1 MRVRRSDRIS
11 SSTRTEKDSARR
23 DGLGSPITT
32 LASLRT
38 SPAIT
43 SSWSAHQPARDN
55 EPARRNPWHLR
66 ACLCPRFQAFCAEP
80 HHRVVTVH
88 EPPSSSYVLSTILRK
103 RRAAT
108 TRLSTK
114 RAGSPQ
120 LLVKQSRS

>member
-32 LASLRT
+32 LASLLT

-80 HHRVVTVH
+80 HHRVVAVLTSPLRH
-88 EPPSSSYVLSTILRK
+88 PASSCVLSTILRK
-103 RRAAT
+103 RWAANT
-108 TRLSTK
+108 PFCQ
-114 RAGSPQ
+114 ACDGY
-120 LLVKQSRS
+120 V